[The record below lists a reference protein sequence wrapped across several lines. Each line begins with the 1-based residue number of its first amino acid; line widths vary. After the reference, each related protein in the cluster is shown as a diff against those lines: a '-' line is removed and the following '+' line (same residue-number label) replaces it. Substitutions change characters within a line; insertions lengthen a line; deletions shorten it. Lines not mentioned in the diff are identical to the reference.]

1 MSKIAS
7 YIIVKSGLQLNVV
20 LSLSLQIMAKSLKL
34 EHGKFRDF
42 VSQLSISI
50 IFVRRLSIFLSIYPI
65 FNIHQIQILKVAFDL
80 QRLNVWC
87 MLWKGVCFLFCV
99 LLEAFWIDKEVF
111 DYSSVS
117 HRKSVVRVESALAW
131 PSMVGVFVQSLPP
144 LGITVWLTTIFG
156 IFQSS

>member
-65 FNIHQIQILKVAFDL
+65 FNIDQIQILKVAFEL
-80 QRLNVWC
+80 QRQ
-87 MLWKGVCFLFCV
+87 KDGS
-99 LLEAFWIDKEVF
+99 K
-111 DYSSVS
+111 
-117 HRKSVVRVESALAW
+117 
-131 PSMVGVFVQSLPP
+131 
-144 LGITVWLTTIFG
+144 
-156 IFQSS
+156 